1 MILCPMA
8 AKRRAPM
15 KRAAD
20 RGRMM
25 TTIELPPALHQR
37 ARIYG
42 IRRKLSFRAVVE
54 QALRDFL
61 ARKEDSA

>member
-1 MILCPMA
+1 
-8 AKRRAPM
+8 M